1 MNKNDVINKVITELM
16 SQRSV
21 LNREIAELNHN
32 ESSYMEKRMTLEN
45 QIRDID
51 MNVSNH
57 VMNLELTPIQN

>member
-1 MNKNDVINKVITELM
+1 MNKNEVINKVISEMM

-32 ESSYMEKRMTLEN
+32 ESSYLERRTTLEN

-51 MNVSNH
+51 MNVGNRI
-57 VMNLELTPIQN
+57 MDLEPSPIQN